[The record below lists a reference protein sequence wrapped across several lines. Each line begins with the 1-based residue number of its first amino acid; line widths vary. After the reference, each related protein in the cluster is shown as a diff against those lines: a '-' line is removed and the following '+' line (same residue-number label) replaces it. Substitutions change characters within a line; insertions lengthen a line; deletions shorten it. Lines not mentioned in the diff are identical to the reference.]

1 MEERC
6 GGARCPS
13 RYLLPSAARGAA
25 RLARRASLCRA
36 RRFGHE
42 GKQFEELLSSPG
54 ETWDFFFVYKEQAP
68 SDAELAGYAARPR
81 PPPSTPLDPHT
92 KLLACHRLAHG
103 GQHATDAQPSPCRFT
118 RPCAAG
124 CVRRSPACSSP
135 HTGATLGGHLAW
147 NVCRNTYLAMRR
159 CHVCYARRPA
169 ICQSTY
175 LCNHI

>member
-42 GKQFEELLSSPG
+42 GKQFEELLSAPG
-54 ETWDFFFVYKEQAP
+54 ETWDYFFVYKEQAP

-81 PPPSTPLDPHT
+81 PPPSTPPDAHMAISACHRRAHGQ
-92 KLLACHRLAHG
+92 LACHRRATQPLPPHSPLCGWLCSAQTRLLLAAHQG
-103 GQHATDAQPSPCRFT
+103 A
-118 RPCAAG
+118 RPVG
-124 CVRRSPACSSP
+124 TS
-135 HTGATLGGHLAW
+135 L
-147 NVCRNTYLAMRR
+147 
-159 CHVCYARRPA
+159 
-169 ICQSTY
+169 
-175 LCNHI
+175 